1 MTRTNISSIRRSTG
15 GAARIVGFAMTALVA
30 SVGATEARGFTTD
43 PDAGN
48 NSMSAVFDAAIGE
61 RITAVS
67 SAVDCSLEVDEAKL
81 TGKARC
87 RVPLTSIQV
96 DSEPTKTEHFQQWAT
111 NKKGSPGDCSF
122 ELVTG
127 DIDLAGPIAE
137 KVPLEFETTGR
148 FTICGRQKKGGGVE
162 KITGTLIHLPAGTYG
177 SNETLRIR
185 ARIEDFDRE
194 AYGISPAATP
204 GWLARVQS
212 LAPVVAGQGTIDVNL
227 FARAPDGAAK
237 Q

>member
-1 MTRTNISSIRRSTG
+1 MTDTRTKTESQRRIGTVAWVAVVAL
-15 GAARIVGFAMTALVA
+15 AASAG
-30 SVGATEARGFTTD
+30 SVGARGFKTN

-61 RITAVS
+61 RIMAVS
-67 SAVDCSLEVDEAKL
+67 SAVDCTLEVDEGKL
-81 TGKARC
+81 SGTATC

-111 NKKGSPGDCSF
+111 NKKGTPDECSF
-122 ELVTG
+122 DLVI
-127 DIDLAGPIAE
+127 DEIDLSGPVAAN
-137 KVPLEFETTGR
+137 VPVEFETTGT
-148 FTICGRQKKGGGVE
+148 FTICGRQKEGGGAE
-162 KITGTLIHLPAGTYG
+162 KVSGTLIHLPAGTYG
-177 SNETLRIR
+177 SSETLRVR

-194 AYGISPAATP
+194 AYGISPASTP

-227 FARAPDGAAK
+227 FAKAPEAEAK